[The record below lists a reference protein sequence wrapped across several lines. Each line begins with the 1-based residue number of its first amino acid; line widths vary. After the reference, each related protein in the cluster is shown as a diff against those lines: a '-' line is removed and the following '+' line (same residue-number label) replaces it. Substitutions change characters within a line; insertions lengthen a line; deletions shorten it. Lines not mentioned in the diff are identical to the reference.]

1 VTRRFWSNIFAIAFK
16 EARVLRN
23 DFAVM
28 VMMLVQPVIMVLLFG
43 GVVSN
48 TPANTPWAVLDRSA
62 TEASR
67 RLAEAIQTTGY
78 FVPPRVVYS
87 YAEAEELL
95 ERGRVVAAL
104 VVPYDF
110 GRASARGAAQV
121 QLLLDGSEPL
131 TAARVAG
138 IVNAVAGSFRVD
150 PGPAG
155 PDGPIDV
162 RQRFRFNPTLKD
174 RIFYLATLT
183 GMLLT
188 NLCMS
193 ASSGGLVAERENG
206 TYEQLLSLPTT
217 AIELV
222 MGKLVPYV
230 VLAYF
235 VLGITT
241 VLAGLVF
248 GFWPRG
254 NMLVLALAVFPF
266 VLASLGIGILVST
279 LARTTTQSVFI
290 TVFFILPS
298 MILSGITLP
307 YSFMPHPVREI
318 GALLPLRWYQI
329 AARQVV
335 ARGAGIVDVLVP
347 MGVMFAIFL
356 VLMTIVRWRMKPR
369 LG

>member
-1 VTRRFWSNIFAIAFK
+1 
-16 EARVLRN
+16 
-23 DFAVM
+23 
-28 VMMLVQPVIMVLLFG
+28 
-43 GVVSN
+43 
-48 TPANTPWAVLDRSA
+48 
-62 TEASR
+62 
-67 RLAEAIQTTGY
+67 
-78 FVPPRVVYS
+78 
-87 YAEAEELL
+87 
-95 ERGRVVAAL
+95 
-104 VVPYDF
+104 
-110 GRASARGAAQV
+110 
-121 QLLLDGSEPL
+121 
-131 TAARVAG
+131 
-138 IVNAVAGSFRVD
+138 
-150 PGPAG
+150 
-155 PDGPIDV
+155 
-162 RQRFRFNPTLKD
+162 LKD

-241 VLAGLVF
+241 LLAGLVF

-335 ARGAGIVDVLVP
+335 ARGAGVVDVLVP